1 MLAGRRPDCGR
12 RRARTRGRR
21 NKSKVWTRKTHDA
34 LRAAGFRAAQLR
46 DRLEWVDAQRRSGR
60 EHGEEARQRSHRKG
74 TSRWATAAAGCRPSS
89 NSQIRR
95 TRLLDPGGLIARRMS
110 ASNTRL
116 RIKEA
121 LVPSTKTPRRPGL
134 TARLCTRSA
143 VPRSPGERERVA
155 SGPGPEPTR
164 CRPPRRPPP
173 RRELTSREL
182 DAPARRPEMVDQS
195 GRRCSFGAAR
205 RRAARH
211 DREMVLTSGE
221 GGRRRRM
228 AS

>member
-1 MLAGRRPDCGR
+1 MVSTRRGAKAPRGSGPGGGGPSCGRSGASSCAR
-12 RRARTRGRR
+12 RRADPRADGPAVARISGPAAPAGRAGARSGEARRGVGRPPPGLRPAAGTDARRR

-121 LVPSTKTPRRPGL
+121 LVPSTKNTASSRPH
-134 TARLCTRSA
+134 RS
-143 VPRSPGERERVA
+143 
-155 SGPGPEPTR
+155 
-164 CRPPRRPPP
+164 
-173 RRELTSREL
+173 L
-182 DAPARRPEMVDQS
+182 MHQI
-195 GRRCSFGAAR
+195 
-205 RRAARH
+205 RRAQIPGRARA
-211 DREMVLTSGE
+211 RGL
-221 GGRRRRM
+221 RPR
-228 AS
+228 A

>member
-1 MLAGRRPDCGR
+1 MSTRRRTRRRPGGAARAAAGPAAAVPARAAARAAARIREQMVRRSRGFLGPPRPRAARARVRARRVGVLAGRRPDCGR

-121 LVPSTKTPRRPGL
+121 LVPSTKNTASSRPH
-134 TARLCTRSA
+134 RS
-143 VPRSPGERERVA
+143 
-155 SGPGPEPTR
+155 
-164 CRPPRRPPP
+164 
-173 RRELTSREL
+173 L
-182 DAPARRPEMVDQS
+182 MHQI
-195 GRRCSFGAAR
+195 
-205 RRAARH
+205 RRAQIPGRARA
-211 DREMVLTSGE
+211 RGL
-221 GGRRRRM
+221 RPR
-228 AS
+228 A

>member
-1 MLAGRRPDCGR
+1 MCPRGGGREGAPGGRPGRRRAQLRPFRREQLRAPPRGSESRWSGGRADFWARCVCGARPRVRARRVGVLAGRRPDCGR

-121 LVPSTKTPRRPGL
+121 LVPSTKNTASSRPH
-134 TARLCTRSA
+134 RS
-143 VPRSPGERERVA
+143 
-155 SGPGPEPTR
+155 
-164 CRPPRRPPP
+164 
-173 RRELTSREL
+173 L
-182 DAPARRPEMVDQS
+182 MHQI
-195 GRRCSFGAAR
+195 
-205 RRAARH
+205 RRAQIPGRARA
-211 DREMVLTSGE
+211 RGL
-221 GGRRRRM
+221 RPR
-228 AS
+228 A